1 MSVTRRQTSI
11 SEPRFAPSI
20 LNADFGR
27 LAEAVG
33 ALERGGADWVHV
45 DVMDGHFVPN
55 LTFGPKMVA
64 DLHKATRLPLDVHL
78 MIERP
83 DDWVDRYVDA
93 GAAYVVIHV
102 EAAQAVSATLSRIR
116 ARGAKAGI
124 TLNPDTPV
132 DRVLPFLDEVDLAL
146 VMSVN
151 PGFGGQKFIE
161 SAIGK
166 LQRLRKEIDTRH
178 LAVELEV
185 DGGVKL
191 DNVRR
196 VIEAGASVVVAGSAV
211 FESAGRRRGGNA
223 EVPGRA
229 ESAPA
234 LSPGDLQRATRPELD
249 LTPALTE
256 GAVRDTVESDP
267 ERVAP
272 KALREIGHRESD
284 ALVVREGLGRE
295 IDVAPL
301 WEPRRVED
309 QIRHVE
315 EEVAVL
321 RAAPVQNGADAVTVD
336 EHVAVDEVVVEE
348 MPHFRTRFGKL
359 HQTFV
364 ALFECTTLGRRIT
377 QKLPPSRRAAR
388 RRLVRKSEQP
398 LAPAR

>member
-1 MSVTRRQTSI
+1 
-11 SEPRFAPSI
+11 
-20 LNADFGR
+20 
-27 LAEAVG
+27 VG

-102 EAAQAVSATLSRIR
+102 EAALAVSPTLARIR
-116 ARGAKAGI
+116 ERGAKAGI
-124 TLNPDTPV
+124 TLNPATPV
-132 DRVLPFLDEVDLAL
+132 EAILPFLDEIDLAL

-166 LQRLRKEIDTRH
+166 LQRLRKEIDARK

-211 FESAGRRRGGNA
+211 FESPDGVGG
-223 EVPGRA
+223 
-229 ESAPA
+229 A
-234 LSPGDLQRATRPELD
+234 LKKFRE
-249 LTPALTE
+249 
-256 GAVRDTVESDP
+256 
-267 ERVAP
+267 
-272 KALREIGHRESD
+272 ALR
-284 ALVVREGLGRE
+284 
-295 IDVAPL
+295 
-301 WEPRRVED
+301 
-309 QIRHVE
+309 
-315 EEVAVL
+315 
-321 RAAPVQNGADAVTVD
+321 
-336 EHVAVDEVVVEE
+336 
-348 MPHFRTRFGKL
+348 
-359 HQTFV
+359 
-364 ALFECTTLGRRIT
+364 
-377 QKLPPSRRAAR
+377 
-388 RRLVRKSEQP
+388 
-398 LAPAR
+398 